1 MSRIYARLSL
11 GLALTLLFSTFVF
24 AGPLDDYYLEQFGE
38 ARNTQLQKAVLS
50 VSPAALESARC
61 GMPLKHGLRR
71 DWNLLEQTTQKV
83 LAKQL
88 ALPVLCGPEETPL
101 ISPSGKFKIHYTISL
116 CADKATLSWVQ
127 TVAQTFDDVAA
138 SYTSMQWQLAPTT
151 GNVPYDVYLRDLAT
165 EGYYGVTTSGQ
176 PVSAANHP
184 YAFTSWMELDNN
196 FTDSIYKPATYSPLQ
211 SLQVTAA
218 HEYHHAI
225 QYGYNYYFDVWYAEA
240 TSTWMEDELYDS
252 VNQLY
257 NYIPAWFTKST
268 LSLDIDESTSTG
280 GGYGRWI
287 FNRYM
292 VEKHI
297 TQPDLVLSVWERL
310 AVLNPDTNP
319 VNRWGYIK
327 MTPVLDY
334 VLSNTYNSN
343 LATDFFGFAKRVYTR
358 DWSTLA
364 PDHGSDIASIHPYSP
379 VTKYSIYHVK
389 SGSTQTPSV
398 TLPHYSFAY
407 YTFLPSTDAQA
418 NLSLTLAATSGIKAT
433 AFIKSSS
440 GDITEYTFAPL
451 NKNTGTTVTVPG
463 FITSSEVVL
472 LITNATNIDNH
483 AANFSTDGTVLSVNE
498 PGELQPVAPVSSG
511 GSGGSGGCFIATAAY
526 GSYLHPQVQLLRNF
540 RDEYLLTNTP
550 GRAFVAFYYRNS
562 PPLADFIARHPVLR
576 GITRLALT
584 PLVVAVAHPLL
595 AAFSLLLAAWALL
608 IFLQRRSNAARL
620 NSQPPAISTT

>member
-1 MSRIYARLSL
+1 MSRFFVR
-11 GLALTLLFSTFVF
+11 LTLGIITLFHLAATVR
-24 AGPLDDYYLEQFGE
+24 AGTLDDYYLDQFGE
-38 ARNTQLQKAVLS
+38 TRNTQLQKAVLS

-71 DWNLLEQTTQKV
+71 DWNLLEQSTQKV

-88 ALPVLCGPEETPL
+88 ALPVLSGPAQTL
-101 ISPSGKFKIHYTISL
+101 LSLSGKFKIHYTTAGSD
-116 CADKATLSWVQ
+116 AVLSSVWVQ
-127 TVAQTFDDVAA
+127 TVAQTFNAVAA
-138 SYTSMQWQLAPTT
+138 SYTSLQWQLAPTA
-151 GNVPYDVYLRDLAT
+151 GNVPYDVYLRNLAP
-165 EGYYGVTTSGQ
+165 EGFYGVTNSGQ

-196 FTDSIYKPATYSPLQ
+196 YTDSIYKPATYSPLQ

-225 QYGYNYYFDVWYAEA
+225 QYGYNYYFDIWYAEA

-257 NYIPAWFTKST
+257 SYIPNWFTQST

-287 FNRYM
+287 FNRYL

-297 TQPDLVLSVWERL
+297 TRPDLVLNVWERL

-319 VNRWGYIK
+319 VNRWGDIK

-343 LATDFFGFAKRVYTR
+343 LATDFFGFARRVYTR
-358 DWSTLA
+358 DWTTHSTDTA
-364 PDHGSDIASIHPYSP
+364 KIHPYSP
-379 VTKYSIYHVK
+379 VATYSSYPVN
-389 SGSTQTPSV
+389 SSSSQTPSV

-407 YTFLPSTDAQA
+407 YTFKPNTSVPSLTITVAKSAGIQTAVFRKSSGIIKPIDA
-418 NLSLTLAATSGIKAT
+418 NLGGGSYTDN
-433 AFIKSSS
+433 AFSSS
-440 GDITEYTFAPL
+440 E
-451 NKNTGTTVTVPG
+451 
-463 FITSSEVVL
+463 EVVL
-472 LITNATNIDNH
+472 LIANTTSSDDQ
-483 AANFSTDGTVLSVNE
+483 AANFSTDGITPPVT
-498 PGELQPVAPVSSG
+498 PPVAPVSSG
-511 GSGGSGGCFIATAAY
+511 GSDGCFIATAAY
-526 GSYLHPQVQLLRNF
+526 GSYLHPQVQMLRNF
-540 RDEYLLTNTP
+540 RDEWLLTNAP

-562 PPLADFIARHPVLR
+562 PPLADYIARHPIVR

-584 PLVVAVAHPLL
+584 PLVIAVVHPLL
-595 AAFSLLLAAWALL
+595 AAFSLALL
-608 IFLQRRSNAARL
+608 VWAVFIFLRRRSTTVRL
-620 NSQPPAISTT
+620 GRLTHY